1 MGHQASLGARSRR
14 EVAVRRDQAIRLLR
28 QHQAEIAAHG
38 VRALYLFGSTRR
50 DEARPDSDVDLFI
63 DYAEGF
69 SLLDL
74 VALQEEIDRVLG
86 ARSGLTTRGGLHP
99 RLRDEIVREAEQVF

>member
-1 MGHQASLGARSRR
+1 MRR
-14 EVAVRRDQAIRLLR
+14 EETISLLR
-28 QHQAEIAAHG
+28 QHRAEIAAHG

-63 DYAEGF
+63 DYADGF

-74 VALQEEIDRVLG
+74 VAVKEEVDRLLG
-86 ARSGLTTRGGLHP
+86 ARVDLTTRVGLHP
-99 RLRDEIVREAEQVF
+99 RLRDDILREAERVF

>member
-1 MGHQASLGARSRR
+1 MRR
-14 EVAVRRDQAIRLLR
+14 EEAISLLQR
-28 QHQAEIAAHG
+28 HRAEIAAYG
-38 VRALYLFGSTRR
+38 VRAPYLFSSTRR

-74 VALQEEIDRVLG
+74 VALQAEVDQRLG
-86 ARSGLTTRGGLHP
+86 ARADLTTRGGLYP
-99 RLRDEIVREAEQVF
+99 LLRDDILREAEQVF

>member
-1 MGHQASLGARSRR
+1 MRR
-14 EVAVRRDQAIRLLR
+14 EEAISLLR
-28 QHQAEIAAHG
+28 RHRAEIAAHG

-63 DYAEGF
+63 DYTEGF

-74 VALQEEIDRVLG
+74 VALKEEVDRVLG
-86 ARSGLTTRGGLHP
+86 APADLTTRGGLHP
-99 RLRDEIVREAEQVF
+99 RLRDDILREAERVF

>member
-1 MGHQASLGARSRR
+1 MRR
-14 EVAVRRDQAIRLLR
+14 NEAINVLR
-28 QHQAEIAAHG
+28 QHRAEIAAHG
-38 VRALYLFGSTRR
+38 VRALYLFGSTGR

-74 VALQEEIDRVLG
+74 VAVKEEIDRVLG
-86 ARSGLTTRGGLHP
+86 ARADQTTRGGLHP
-99 RLRDEIVREAEQVF
+99 LLRDDILREAEQVF

>member
-1 MGHQASLGARSRR
+1 
-14 EVAVRRDQAIRLLR
+14 VRRDEAIDLLR
-28 QHQAEIAAHG
+28 RHRAEIAAHG

-50 DEARPDSDVDLFI
+50 DEAGPDSDVDLFI

-74 VALQEEIDRVLG
+74 VALKEDIDRFLG
-86 ARSGLTTRGGLHP
+86 VRADSTTRGGLHP
-99 RLRDEIVREAEQVF
+99 RLRDGILSEAERVF

>member
-1 MGHQASLGARSRR
+1 VRR
-14 EVAVRRDQAIRLLR
+14 EQAIDLLR
-28 QHQAEIAAHG
+28 QHRAEIAAHG

-50 DEARPDSDVDLFI
+50 DEARANSDVDLFI

-74 VALQEEIDRVLG
+74 VALKEDIDRLLG
-86 ARSGLTTRGGLHP
+86 VPADVTTRGGLHP
-99 RLRDEIVREAEQVF
+99 MLRAGILNEAERIF